1 MMFTVLLLGSGLC
14 WTVTYLLI
22 IRQGFRDRT
31 YGMPVAAACAN
42 ISWEFIFS
50 FVHAPSPIQHGV
62 NVVWFT
68 LDVLIFGQL
77 LWYGP
82 REFADLPRRV
92 FYAGVGLALATSFP
106 LVLLISADLD
116 NWAGAYAAFGQNL
129 MMSAL
134 FVAMLYRRASLR
146 GQSLGIAVGKLAGTG
161 LASLAFYLYSTLSHH
176 SPLLQFLY
184 VAILVYDLLYVALVV
199 RMRRHPT
206 QTPGQP
212 RAMAVAGGARR

>member
-1 MMFTVLLLGSGLC
+1 VTFTVLMLGSGLC

-31 YGMPVAAACAN
+31 YGMPLAAVCAN

-62 NVVWFT
+62 NLVWFA
-68 LDVLIFGQL
+68 LDVLIFSQL

-82 REFADLPRRV
+82 REFPDLARAL
-92 FYAGVGLALATSFP
+92 FYGGVGLGLATSYP

-129 MMSAL
+129 MMSVL
-134 FVAMLYRRASLR
+134 FVAMLYRRRSLR

-184 VAILVYDLLYVALVV
+184 VAILVYDVLYVVLVLQ
-199 RMRRHPT
+199 MRRRLPT
-206 QTPGQP
+206 PPGAQA
-212 RAMAVAGGARR
+212 AMATPVGARR

>member
-1 MMFTVLLLGSGLC
+1 MLGSGLC

-31 YGMPVAAACAN
+31 YGMPLAAVCAN

-50 FVHAPSPIQHGV
+50 FVHAPAPIQHGV
-62 NVVWFT
+62 NLVWFA

-82 REFADLPRRV
+82 REFADLPRPL
-92 FYAGVGLALATSFP
+92 FYAAVGLGLATSFP

-116 NWAGAYAAFGQNL
+116 HWAGAYAAFGQNL

-134 FVAMLYRRASLR
+134 YIAMLYRRTSLR
-146 GQSLGIAVGKLAGTG
+146 GQSLGIAVGKLVGTG

-176 SPLLQFLY
+176 SLLLQFLY
-184 VAILVYDLLYVALVV
+184 VAILVYDVLYVVLVL
-199 RMRRHPT
+199 RMRRRLAAP
-206 QTPGQP
+206 PGVP
-212 RAMAVAGGARR
+212 RAMATPTVARR